1 MYRKAPKGHGYHDF
15 LRRALKVTLILTWRG
30 RVHVLLRSVNC
41 YLFRKALKATFI
53 LIPLFGLHQ
62 FFLIYQPTADED
74 GYEFFQM
81 VGGVINNAQVLV
93 LQNNKFINYSVQAH
107 LSLACKERSGF
118 ILHPY
123 TRSKHLS

>member
-1 MYRKAPKGHGYHDF
+1 MYRNAPKGRVYHDF
-15 LRRALKVTLILTWRG
+15 LRRALKVTLILTCLERPCS
-30 RVHVLLRSVNC
+30 RFIMIC

-93 LQNNKFINYSVQAH
+93 LQNNRCMNYSVQAH
-107 LSLACKERSGF
+107 ISLACKERSGF